1 MNLIFCSLD
10 TLRADRLGALG
21 NSRGLTPNLDRIAS
35 EGALF
40 TQAFASDIPT
50 QPSHTAMFTGQY
62 GVNTGI
68 VSHFHPDALLEGDTF
83 WLPTRMRKNGYA
95 TGAVDHLFA
104 MKGWF
109 KRGYQDYMPPPGRS
123 RSPGSQINE
132 IAFQWITQKADKDFF
147 LFLHYWDAHIPY
159 MPPSPFKERF
169 TSESAGRIDPKVTDL
184 LKSRPS
190 YPLFKKNLY
199 DFLGDIPNL
208 GYIADLYDAEVA
220 YLDFE
225 IGRLFDHLGDEGLL
239 DNTMV
244 VLFGDHGENMTEH
257 DSWFDHA
264 GLYDSVVHVP
274 LIFCAPGRIPVTESG
289 ALVQLVDVLPTLGE
303 VLDIAGTKGLDGRSL
318 MPLMRGETTEHR
330 DLVML
335 SESTWQAARA
345 VRSTNWKLIKHLQP
359 TIYGRDGIE
368 LYDLIDDPNEQ
379 RNVVGLHPEVADSMS
394 TQLDD
399 WLKTQLDGRSDP
411 MLAVIESGLPAVTR
425 LNNLIAEKS
434 GQATGPGAASIE
446 VRGERDLV
454 PVAGTASVEV
464 RRERDLVPVAG
475 TANLPELAP
484 SDQLP
489 LPAPP
494 GPEVTRRHRRRAAL
508 VGAVVIGVAA
518 TLGVAVNDLV
528 LAGPLVA
535 VGAIEPTSSAQLNM
549 SETGRI
555 ATIPVS
561 VGQKVHAGQVLAT
574 EDASVSVA
582 KLSADQSKLA
592 ADWATLS
599 QQSQGTGNV
608 QVPSL
613 TAQVASA
620 QTALASARTTL
631 AQTSATTAASVAGA
645 LAQVQAAQNVL
656 NADSLNPPAERQV
669 QLDQES
675 VATAQSAYQQA
686 VANQNSQIAAAQ
698 SGINQANAAVALA
711 LAELAVANS
720 PATPA
725 GIATTE
731 ASIQQDQANIAADKS
746 TISQSVVTAPFA
758 GIVSSI
764 NGTVGEVATS
774 SGVRLPTTPSSVS
787 QPSSTGIQIFPQGP
801 QNQQS
806 TTPTEA
812 SLISLDSLPTKIVVQ
827 VPETS
832 ITQVHVGQQAKTT
845 LPAYSGSS
853 IEARVV
859 EIEPVPVNLSG
870 KTYFLVDLHANS
882 RSRASVT
889 HTTGKSTPSIR
900 MVGLTADVSF

>member
-40 TQAFASDIPT
+40 SKAFSSDIPT

-83 WLPTRMRKNGYA
+83 WLPTRMRKGGYA

-132 IAFQWITQKADKDFF
+132 IAFQWITQKADRDFF
-147 LFLHYWDAHIPY
+147 LFLHFWDAHIPY

-169 TSESAGRIDPKVTDL
+169 TAESAGRIDPEVASL

-190 YPLFKKNLY
+190 YPLFKKNSY

-208 GYIADLYDAEVA
+208 DYIADLYDAEVA

-274 LIFCAPGRIPVTESG
+274 LIFWAPGRIPVTESS
-289 ALVQLVDVLPTLGE
+289 ALVELVDVLPTVGE
-303 VLDIAGTKGLDGRSL
+303 VLEIPGTKGLDGRSL

-359 TIYGRDGIE
+359 TIYGRDGVE
-368 LYDLIDDPNEQ
+368 LYNLVDDPNEQ
-379 RNVVGLHPEVADSMS
+379 ANVVGLYPEYAESLC
-394 TQLDD
+394 TYLDE
-399 WLKTQLDGRSDP
+399 WFETQLDGRPDP
-411 MLAVIESGLPAVTR
+411 MLAVMASGLPAVTR
-425 LNNLIAEKS
+425 LNDLIAQES
-434 GQATGPGAASIE
+434 GQATDTQATDTQATGTQATGTQAGTMVE
-446 VRGERDLV
+446 VGRGRDLV
-454 PVAGTASVEV
+454 PVAGA
-464 RRERDLVPVAG
+464 
-475 TANLPELAP
+475 ANLAEIP

-489 LPAPP
+489 RPAPP
-494 GPEVTRRHRRRAAL
+494 GPELTRRHRRRAAL
-508 VGAVVIGVAA
+508 VGAVVIGAA
-518 TLGVAVNDLV
+518 ALLGLAVNDLV

-535 VGAIEPTSSAQLNM
+535 TGEIEPTSAAQLNM
-549 SETGRI
+549 SETGTI
-555 ATIPVS
+555 TAIPVS
-561 VGQKVHAGQVLAT
+561 VGQTVQAGQVLAT
-574 EDASVSVA
+574 EDASATVA
-582 KLSADQSKLA
+582 KLSADQSKLT
-592 ADWATLS
+592 ADQETLS
-599 QQSQGTGNV
+599 QQQQGTGNV

-620 QTALASARTTL
+620 QTDLASAQTSL

-656 NADSLNPPAERQV
+656 NADSQIQPTDQHQV
-669 QLDQES
+669 QVDQES
-675 VATAQSAYQQA
+675 LSTAQSAYQQA
-686 VANQNSQIAAAQ
+686 VANQSSQIAAAQ
-698 SGINQANAAVALA
+698 SGVNQANAAVASA
-711 LAELAVANS
+711 QAALAVANS
-720 PATPA
+720 PASPA
-725 GIATTE
+725 QIATTE
-731 ASIQQDQANIAADKS
+731 ASVQQDQANIATDKS
-746 TISQSVVTAPFA
+746 TISQSVVRAPFA
-758 GIVSSI
+758 GVVSSI

-806 TTPTEA
+806 TLPTQA

-827 VPETS
+827 VPETEIS
-832 ITQVHVGQQAKTT
+832 QLRVGQQARAT

-853 IEARVV
+853 VAARVA
-859 EIEPVPVNLSG
+859 EIEPVPVTVSG
-870 KTYFLVDLHANS
+870 ETDFLVDLQANPQS
-882 RSRASVT
+882 LASVT
-889 HTTGKSTPSIR
+889 HTTGETASPSDR
-900 MVGLTADVSF
+900 MVGFTVDVSF

>member
-40 TQAFASDIPT
+40 AQAFASDIPT

-68 VSHFHPDALLEGDTF
+68 VSHFHPDALLEGDAF
-83 WLPTRMRKNGYA
+83 WLPTRMRKSGYA

-132 IAFQWITQKADKDFF
+132 IAFEWITQKADQDFF
-147 LFLHYWDAHIPY
+147 LFLHFWDAHIPY

-169 TSESAGRIDPKVTDL
+169 TAESAGRIDHEVTSL

-190 YPLFKKNLY
+190 YPLFKKNSY

-208 GYIADLYDAEVA
+208 DYIADLYDAEVA

-274 LIFCAPGRIPVTESG
+274 LIFWAPGRIPVTESR
-289 ALVQLVDVLPTLGE
+289 ALVQLVDVLPTVGE
-303 VLDIAGTKGLDGRSL
+303 VLEIAGTKGLDGRSL

-345 VRSTNWKLIKHLQP
+345 VRSANWKLIKHLQP
-359 TIYGRDGIE
+359 TIYGRDGVE
-368 LYDLIDDPNEQ
+368 LYNLIDDPNEQ
-379 RNVVGLHPEVADSMS
+379 VNVVGLYPDYAESMS
-394 TQLDD
+394 TFLDE
-399 WLKTQLDGRSDP
+399 WFETQLDGRPDP
-411 MLAVIESGLPAVTR
+411 MLAVMASGLPAVTR
-425 LNNLIAEKS
+425 LNDLIAEES
-434 GQATGPGAASIE
+434 GQARGTEAVAKAE
-446 VRGERDLV
+446 VGRGQDLV
-454 PVAGTASVEV
+454 PVAGA
-464 RRERDLVPVAG
+464 
-475 TANLPELAP
+475 ANLAERVP

-489 LPAPP
+489 RPAPP
-494 GPEVTRRHRRRAAL
+494 GPELTRRHRRRAAL
-508 VGAVVIGVAA
+508 VGAVVIGAA
-518 TLGVAVNDLV
+518 AMLGLAVNELV
-528 LAGPLVA
+528 LAGPLEATGV
-535 VGAIEPTSSAQLNM
+535 VEPTSAAQLNM
-549 SETGRI
+549 PETGTI

-561 VGQKVHAGQVLAT
+561 VGQTVQAGQVLAT
-574 EDASVSVA
+574 EDASATTA
-582 KLSADQSKLA
+582 KLSADQSKLV
-592 ADWATLS
+592 ADQATLS
-599 QQSQGTGNV
+599 QQQQGTGNV
-608 QVPSL
+608 QLPSL
-613 TAQVASA
+613 VAQVASA
-620 QTALASARTTL
+620 QTGLTSAQTTL

-645 LAQVQAAQNVL
+645 LAQMQAAQNVL
-656 NADSLNPPAERQV
+656 NADSQTQPTDQHQV
-669 QLDQES
+669 QVDQES
-675 VATAQSAYQQA
+675 LSTAQSAYQQA
-686 VANQNSQIAAAQ
+686 VANQTSQIAAAQ
-698 SGINQANAAVALA
+698 SGINQASAAVASA
-711 LAELAVANS
+711 QAALAVANS
-720 PATPA
+720 PANPA
-725 GIATTE
+725 QIATTE
-731 ASIQQDQANIAADKS
+731 ASVQQDQANIAADRS
-746 TISQSVVTAPFA
+746 TISQSVVRAPFA
-758 GIVSSI
+758 GVVSSI
-764 NGTVGEVATS
+764 NGTVGEVASS

-806 TTPTEA
+806 TPPTQA

-827 VPETS
+827 VPETKIS
-832 ITQVHVGQQAKTT
+832 QVHVGQRVNTT

-859 EIEPVPVNLSG
+859 EIEPVPVTQSG
-870 KTYFLVDLHANS
+870 ETYFLVDLQAS
-882 RSRASVT
+882 SGSLASVT
-889 HTTGKSTPSIR
+889 HTTGTAKPPSDR

>member
-1 MNLIFCSLD
+1 
-10 TLRADRLGALG
+10 LGALG

-50 QPSHTAMFTGQY
+50 QPSHTALFTGQY

-83 WLPTRMRKNGYA
+83 WLPTQMRKNGYA

-109 KRGYQDYMPPPGRS
+109 KRGYHDYMPPLGRS

-132 IAFQWITQKADKDFF
+132 IAFPWITQKADQDFF

-169 TSESAGRIDPKVTDL
+169 TSESAGRIDPRVHDL

-274 LIFCAPGRIPVTESG
+274 LILWAPGRIPVIESG
-289 ALVQLVDVLPTLGE
+289 ALVQLLDVLPTVGG
-303 VLDIAGTKGLDGRSL
+303 VLEIAGTKDLDGRSL

-335 SESTWQAARA
+335 SESTWQASRA
-345 VRSTNWKLIKHLQP
+345 VRSTDWKLIKHLQP

-368 LYDLIDDPNEQ
+368 LYNLIDDPNEQ
-379 RNVVGLHPEVADSMS
+379 KNVVGLHPEVADRMG
-394 TQLDD
+394 TQLDE
-399 WLKTQLDGRSDP
+399 WFKTQLDGRPDP

-425 LNNLIAEKS
+425 LNDLIAIGS
-434 GQATGPGAASIE
+434 GQATGTEAASLE
-446 VRGERDLV
+446 VRRGRDLV
-454 PVAGTASVEV
+454 PVAGA
-464 RRERDLVPVAG
+464 
-475 TANLPELAP
+475 ANLAERAP
-484 SDQLP
+484 SDQLVR
-489 LPAPP
+489 PAPP
-494 GPEVTRRHRRRAAL
+494 GPEVTRRNRRRAAL
-508 VGAVVIGVAA
+508 VGAVVIGAA
-518 TLGVAVNDLV
+518 AILGVAVNDLV
-528 LAGPLVA
+528 LAGPLVTTG
-535 VGAIEPTSSAQLNM
+535 VIEPTSSAQLNM

-561 VGQKVHAGQVLAT
+561 VGQTVRAGQVLAT
-574 EDASVSVA
+574 EDASATVT

-592 ADWATLS
+592 ADLATLT
-599 QQSQGTGNV
+599 QQQQGTGNV

-613 TAQVASA
+613 TAEVASA
-620 QTALASARTTL
+620 QTTLASAQTTL

-645 LAQVQAAQNVL
+645 LAQVQATQNVL
-656 NADSLNPPAERQV
+656 NADSQNPPGGQRQV
-669 QLDQES
+669 QVDQES
-675 VATAQSAYQQA
+675 LATAQSAYQQA
-686 VANQNSQIAAAQ
+686 VANRNSQIAAAQ

-711 LAELAVANS
+711 LASLTVANS
-720 PATPA
+720 PGTPA
-725 GIATTE
+725 QIATTE

-758 GIVSSI
+758 GVVSSI

-801 QNQQS
+801 QNVQS
-806 TTPTEA
+806 TPPTEA

-853 IEARVV
+853 IEARVI
-859 EIEPVPVNLSG
+859 EIEPVPVILSG
-870 KTYFLVDLHANS
+870 ETYFLVDLQANS
-882 RSRASVT
+882 SSRASVT
-889 HTTGKSTPSIR
+889 HTPSDR
-900 MVGLTADVSF
+900 MLGLTADVSF